1 MPTPKNKISNRAP
14 DSHRVLILN
23 FSFLIPNLL
32 LLALLI
38 SACNKPLPN
47 PAPLPIHPT
56 LRTKPEAKPATTR
69 AINGRELYNSTC
81 TSCHA
86 IDGSGLLG
94 EPSNLQHS
102 TLTTAQ
108 TKDIITNGVP
118 DKGMASFKAQFTPEE
133 IDSLTTHVMR
143 LHLDQD

>member
-1 MPTPKNKISNRAP
+1 MPTPKNKISNRAFP
-14 DSHRVLILN
+14 ITN
-23 FSFLIPNLL
+23 
-32 LLALLI
+32 LALLTFLI
-38 SACNKPLPN
+38 CACNKPLPN

-56 LRTKPEAKPATTR
+56 LRPKPEAKPATAR

-86 IDGSGLLG
+86 QDGSGLLG
-94 EPSNLQHS
+94 ESSNLQHS

-118 DKGMASFKAQFTPEE
+118 NKGMAAFKAQFTPEE

-143 LHLDQD
+143 LHQDHD